1 MNSLENYRAIEILV
15 DAQKKKKVK
24 QDISYLE
31 LVFLAMLTNNYS

>member
-31 LVFLAMLTNNYS
+31 LVFLAMVTNNYS